1 MDDLL
6 DVHVGTYPPAE
17 WERIEE
23 RQAGWAKDAP
33 AREERPLI
41 ATEQLQWG
49 ELGLRPRWVGEDT
62 SQAVAAID
70 PCTYYGRG
78 ADELDRFVLGTR
90 QRSELGLY
98 LWSFGDLQ
106 DDKPSPV
113 RSVMFA
119 GDHSVYFPRLDAFWI
134 SGTLIRV
141 ASQPVVADGLSGADR
156 DLALR
161 LARRSLE
168 LPWWSL
174 QPTQR
179 QAGAFFGT
187 WTPLLATAAGEVL
200 AGVWTDDGQAGDDDR
215 PLERHYV
222 VPALT
227 SYRPVLQ
234 WLAERAIPELLPGA
248 ARRSHR
254 YVAEVPELQTTQE
267 QGLVRRMDELARGYE
282 EERARLG
289 AELSKERDRAEQ
301 VREPLLFG
309 TGADLEAAVA
319 RVLSD
324 AGLRVTA
331 LDPQLG
337 TRSADLLLEMTA
349 GRLLLEVKS
358 SSGRP
363 GEALVDAAR
372 RHLRTWPQLRGD
384 TPVDGVALVVNHQH
398 RQPPGDRTAQAYERR
413 EFIDSLD
420 DVVVVTTSQLFDW
433 WRQGR
438 WAEIRTA
445 FGTDDGEQVAA
456 DAPPGTEQIGGS
468 RPWWRRRR

>member
-6 DVHVGTYPPAE
+6 DVHVGTHAPAK
-17 WERIEE
+17 WDRIEE
-23 RQAGWAKDAP
+23 QQAEWPEESRQA
-33 AREERPLI
+33 RPRI
-41 ATEQLQWG
+41 ASEQLPW
-49 ELGLRPRWVGEDT
+49 EDAGLRPRWVGDDT

-70 PCTYYGRG
+70 PCIYHGRG
-78 ADELDRFVLGTR
+78 ADELERFVRGTR
-90 QRSELGLY
+90 QRSELAVHV
-98 LWSFGDLQ
+98 WSFGDLENDQ
-106 DDKPSPV
+106 PSPLRGV
-113 RSVMFA
+113 YFA
-119 GDHSVYFPRLDAFWI
+119 GDDSVHFPRIDEFWV

-141 ASQPVVADGLSGADR
+141 AGQPVVADGISGADR

-174 QPTQR
+174 QVVLQ

-187 WTPLLATAAGEVL
+187 WTPLLTTAAGEVL
-200 AGVWTDDGQAGDDDR
+200 AGVWTDNAEAGDDDR

-222 VPALT
+222 VPALP

-234 WLAERAIPELLPGA
+234 WLAERAIPELVPNA
-248 ARRSHR
+248 ARRSRR

-267 QGLVRRMDELARGYE
+267 QRLVQQLDDLARNYE
-282 EERARLG
+282 QERARLTT
-289 AELSKERDRAEQ
+289 ELAAERDRAEQ

-319 RVLSD
+319 LVLRA

-337 TRSADLLLEMTA
+337 TKSADLLLEMR
-349 GRLLLEVKS
+349 GRRLLLEVKS

-363 GEALVDAAR
+363 SEALVDAAR

-384 TPVDGVALVVNHQH
+384 TPVGGVALVVNHQH
-398 RQPPGDRTAQAYERR
+398 RQPPGDRTPLAYERR
-413 EFIDSLD
+413 EFVDSLN
-420 DVVVVTTSQLFDW
+420 DVTVVTTLQLFDW
-433 WRQGR
+433 WRQSQ
-438 WAEIRTA
+438 WAEIRAVFGHDAGEPASTA
-445 FGTDDGEQVAA
+445 GSLPQ
-456 DAPPGTEQIGGS
+456 TEPAGAT